1 MYIRIFF
8 QKLIRFANE
17 REKKGKRH
25 GLVKMLHGE
34 LEMQWKGWDHGRV
47 EKAPREQAAM
57 MTMMC
62 ACVPVGAW
70 RTSRPGSATSPP
82 AAFHAR
88 PGGPHTLAAQQVRPR
103 SGPTGLR
110 FIRAPV
116 GPEGPTTCS
125 VHFDDKESFSLGPF
139 FALGETSGEELLL
152 LGLELNLC

>member
-17 REKKGKRH
+17 REKREKRH

-70 RTSRPGSATSPP
+70 HTSRPGSATSPP

-88 PGGPHTLAAQQVRPR
+88 PGGPHASCPASPATWRAHWASFHMGTCGWTPPVPIRYLRRQKKSF
-103 SGPTGLR
+103 SGPFLLSVRRLAGLR
-110 FIRAPV
+110 S
-116 GPEGPTTCS
+116 TY
-125 VHFDDKESFSLGPF
+125 
-139 FALGETSGEELLL
+139 
-152 LGLELNLC
+152 

>member
-125 VHFDDKESFSLGPF
+125 VHFDDKESFSLAP
-139 FALGETSGEELLL
+139 SLLL
-152 LGLELNLC
+152 VRRLARSSYS